1 MKLQKN
7 QIQYSKQNNF
17 RYTNTKTEDS
27 QFLKLCV
34 RIRHIDLRIVCLTL
48 PRQKEKER
56 KTICSCKEEVNYRP
70 KRLTLNE
77 EHPLEEGIK
86 LREDVNLLSLKRR
99 S

>member
-1 MKLQKN
+1 MDDPLLVSFEKLSVGF
-7 QIQYSKQNNF
+7 SKC
-17 RYTNTKTEDS
+17 TD
-27 QFLKLCV
+27 LKKICSEC
-34 RIRHIDLRIVCLTL
+34 IHLRIICLTL
-48 PRQKEKER
+48 PNQKEKER
-56 KTICSCKEEVNYRP
+56 KTICSCKEEVNYKP